1 MPGLP
6 VPSTTS
12 SDPALEGG
20 VGLREVSLFGL
31 TALLVAFCGVGGMTL
46 VEGVTWLDD
55 VVDEASSSL
64 SSGGGSTNEGRGGR
78 SSSSG
83 GGSLNEG
90 LVGKTSNSGGGSLKA
105 GLEGAAPVGPENGGG
120 GGMGLPDV

>member
-1 MPGLP
+1 MLGL
-6 VPSTTS
+6 VAPSTTS
-12 SDPALEGG
+12 SDPALEG
-20 VGLREVSLFGL
+20 VELREA
-31 TALLVAFCGVGGMTL
+31 TLLVDFCGVGGITL

-55 VVDEASSSL
+55 VVDEPGSSL

-105 GLEGAAPVGPENGGG
+105 GLAGAVPGSDGG
-120 GGMGLPDV
+120 GGMGLADVRGGGMV

>member
-1 MPGLP
+1 MLGLV

-12 SDPALEGG
+12 SDPALEG
-20 VGLREVSLFGL
+20 VGLREL
-31 TALLVAFCGVGGMTL
+31 TLLADFCGVGGITL
-46 VEGVTWLDD
+46 VEGVIWLDD
-55 VVDEASSSL
+55 VVDELGSSL

-90 LVGKTSNSGGGSLKA
+90 LVGKTSNSGGGSLKK
-105 GLEGAAPVGPENGGG
+105 GLEEQPQSDGG
-120 GGMGLPDV
+120 GGMGLADVRGGMA